1 MIEKEIKS
9 RIIHKHDTEENWLKA
24 VNFIPK
30 KGELIIYDIDTSH
43 DYERFKIGDGITLVS
58 ALPFAMN
65 LEARIKAVLDALSQK
80 AQVQIITWEEND

>member
-30 KGELIIYDIDTSH
+30 KGELIIYDIDISYS
-43 DYERFKIGDGITLVS
+43 YERFKIGDGITLVS

-65 LEARIKAVLDALSQK
+65 LEARIKAL
-80 AQVQIITWEEND
+80 EERLASLLNAEEAEF

>member
-30 KGELIIYDIDTSH
+30 KGELIIYDIDISYN
-43 DYERFKIGDGITLVS
+43 YERFKIGDCSTLVS

-65 LEARIKAVLDALSQK
+65 RGARIKAL
-80 AQVQIITWEEND
+80 EERLASLLNAEEAEF